1 MEEHLSCPLKD
12 EQDAQPVRV
21 RRARE
26 ESSDLCLGFLSL
38 DTINTVGCV
47 KSVGVGLGLCPVPCR
62 IFSGIPGLYPVN
74 ASSNTTLL
82 MCANYNFLQML

>member
-12 EQDAQPVRV
+12 EQDVQPVRV

-47 KSVGVGLGLCPVPCR
+47 SLLVWGWGCALCPV
-62 IFSGIPGLYPVN
+62 GYLA
-74 ASSNTTLL
+74 ASLAST
-82 MCANYNFLQML
+82 Q